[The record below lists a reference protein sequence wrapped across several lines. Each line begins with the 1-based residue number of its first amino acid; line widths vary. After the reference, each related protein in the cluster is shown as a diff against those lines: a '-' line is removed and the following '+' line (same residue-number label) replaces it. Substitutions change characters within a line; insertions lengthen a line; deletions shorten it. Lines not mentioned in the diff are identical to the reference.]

1 MFKGDTCLLLFICS
15 GNEQVVFHI
24 LINVSRIL
32 TWRVWGGKLG
42 RSLSAF
48 SHQGCDFRSGY
59 AYRQVKV
66 YNYNTEVE
74 MSGKLMRRNDD
85 RMIGGVCGGLGRYL
99 KIDPVLVRLAF
110 VLLTLSGGAG
120 PLVYLLLLILMPL
133 DSDVVESEIVE
144 ER

>member
-1 MFKGDTCLLLFICS
+1 
-15 GNEQVVFHI
+15 
-24 LINVSRIL
+24 
-32 TWRVWGGKLG
+32 
-42 RSLSAF
+42 
-48 SHQGCDFRSGY
+48 
-59 AYRQVKV
+59 
-66 YNYNTEVE
+66 
-74 MSGKLMRRNDD
+74 MSGKLMRTNDD

-133 DSDVVESEIVE
+133 VSDVVESETVE